1 MKSKIGYAVLFF
13 GVFLLSLLVMTPAT
27 YVASI
32 LEEEV
37 DGLTLYG
44 VEGTLWSGEMQALEI
59 EGVVLENIEWSLSP
73 LALLFGNAQLHMTSS
88 SDGLQGGGVVEIGLL
103 SHEITL
109 YDTVVQ
115 LPVEKYA
122 PQLGLADFDLTGEL
136 ELNLNQLRYQQGVI
150 YGLSGLLV
158 WHQAGI
164 SGALALG
171 VLQAEFTQ
179 QDGVLEA
186 VLSDRE
192 GPVKLDGEL
201 SLQSSGHYQ
210 FKSRLGA
217 RDESDLG
224 LKQTLRLIGRTID
237 ENRVEVK
244 MSGSVVLPKWLV
256 LG

>member
-1 MKSKIGYAVLFF
+1 MKSKIGYALLFF
-13 GVFLLSLLVMTPAT
+13 GVYLLGLLVMTPAT
-27 YVASI
+27 YLASI
-32 LEEEV
+32 LEEQV

-59 EGVVLENIEWSLSP
+59 EGTVLKNVEWTLSP
-73 LALLFGNAQLHMTSS
+73 LPLLLGNAQLHITSH
-88 SDGLQGGGVVEIGLL
+88 SDELQGDGIIEIGLL
-103 SHEITL
+103 SHEIAL
-109 YDTVVQ
+109 RDTVVK
-115 LPVEKYA
+115 LPVERYA
-122 PQLGLADFDLTGEL
+122 AQFGLADFDLTGEF
-136 ELNLNQLRYQQGVI
+136 ELNLDQLRYQQGVI

-164 SGALALG
+164 SGALVLG
-171 VLQAEFTQ
+171 ALQAEFTQ
-179 QDGVLEA
+179 QDGALEA

-192 GPVKLDGEL
+192 GPVKLEGEW

-210 FKSRLGA
+210 FRSRLGA

-244 MSGSVVLPKWLV
+244 MTGSVTLPKWLI

>member
-1 MKSKIGYAVLFF
+1 MKSKIAYALLFF
-13 GVFLLSLLVMTPAT
+13 GVYLLSLWVILPAT

-32 LEEEV
+32 LEEQV
-37 DGLTLYG
+37 DGLMLYG
-44 VEGTLWSGEMQALEI
+44 VEGTLWSGEMRALEV
-59 EGVVLENIEWSLSP
+59 EGVVLENVEWSLSP
-73 LALLFGNAQLHMTSS
+73 WPLLLGNAQLNITSI
-88 SDGLQGGGVVEIGLL
+88 SDGLQGRGVVEIDLL
-103 SHEITL
+103 SHEVTL
-109 YDTVVQ
+109 YDSVVK
-115 LPVEKYA
+115 LPVERYA
-122 PQLGLADFDLTGEL
+122 APLGLADFDLTGEF

-150 YGLSGLLV
+150 YDLSGVLI

-164 SGALALG
+164 SGALVLG
-171 VLQAEFTQ
+171 ALQAEFTQ
-179 QDGVLEA
+179 QDGALEA

-217 RDESDLG
+217 RDESDLS

-244 MSGSVVLPKWLV
+244 TTGSVTLPAWLI